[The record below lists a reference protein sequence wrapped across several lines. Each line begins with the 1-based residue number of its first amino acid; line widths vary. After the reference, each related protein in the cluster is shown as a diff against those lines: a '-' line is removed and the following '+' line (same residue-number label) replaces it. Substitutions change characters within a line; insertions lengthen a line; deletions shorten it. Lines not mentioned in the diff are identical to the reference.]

1 MSVAAVK
8 YNPGFLT
15 DDQLA
20 ESFCVRRREFES
32 VVETLRE
39 CTGASNPHMMVIGPR
54 GSGKT
59 TLLLRAAIEIRRD
72 SELSSRLFPVVFPEE
87 SYEIGT
93 CGEFWLECLSH
104 LAEQAPQRDGG
115 SDLRRSHDYLRNEH
129 DDQTLSALCL
139 DALIDFSDREDKRL
153 VLLVENMNMIL
164 ASMAETHDAWRLRQ
178 IFQTEP
184 RIVLLASAT
193 GRFMQIEDP
202 SEAFYGFFRVITLR
216 PLLTGEC
223 AALWETISGQPPAPE
238 AARSIEILTGGNP
251 RLVMI
256 VTHFSAK
263 PSLGELMDNLLS
275 LIDDHT
281 EYFKSHLDALPA
293 QERRVY
299 LALVELWKPATTREI
314 ADRARLDTSKCS
326 AQLQRLSERGV
337 VQTAGGSARRKQYY
351 VTERLYNIYYLL
363 RRGHGGLDR
372 MVEALIGFMAS
383 FYSPPQLRDIVARI
397 VGEGS
402 GGSLL
407 HGAAPKHVAPMM
419 AGFRGRFLDKID
431 EMAGGILSGDG
442 EEISRETGPTMDA
455 ADSENMAVVASRI
468 SDSIDKGNAFLESG
482 EIRDAIKI
490 YDGLIEEFG
499 ETDVLEI
506 ASQVARA
513 LANKGFALTAM
524 NRPDEALSVLDE
536 TIRGFGQT
544 DYPAIAV
551 AFMNKGAALIAAG
564 RPEEALSV
572 LDETVERFDGTGNP
586 IVIQAVA
593 QALACRGV
601 ALNDLDRPKE
611 ALDAFD
617 ETIRMFGASKEPRVA
632 PAIALALTM
641 KRLAAITMKPETA
654 LAILDD
660 IVKQFGTND
669 DPPVALAVAQA
680 FTTRGSVH
688 FAMNRREEALK
699 NFDEA
704 ISRAGDQRDPFVV
717 EALTMKSFALIT
729 MERTDEALKTSEE
742 AVDRLSG
749 DSESAP
755 LLALALAA
763 KGFAQAATDRTEEG
777 LSTLDRAAAKTA
789 EEPFETLACVSVG
802 KSCALTMVGRP
813 EDALT
818 ILDETVVSLKMRE
831 TPEAGPL
838 IAWALVAKG
847 AALIELDRWEKA
859 QDAFQVA
866 VQATNECEETHSQ
879 NYFSRVMR
887 ERIPSLVLEGAE
899 LQLKNRRYAAA
910 AAFATGALESVNTL
924 VRIKGYGIRAIAR
937 REIGDQASWTSD
949 VADMLALLP
958 TIVPLPMYCT
968 AVLGYL
974 SLRGGTATVI
984 ELAEASPSAKLLLPF
999 ITALRRELGQEPRVA
1014 REVAEVAQD
1023 IQREL
1028 SKLRQKLSQ
1037 ADVAGS

>member
-104 LAEQAPQRDGG
+104 LAEQAPRRDGDP
-115 SDLRRSHDYLRNEH
+115 DLLLSRDDLRNER
-129 DDQTLSALCL
+129 DDYALSALCL
-139 DALIDFSDREDKRL
+139 SALLDFADREGKRL
-153 VLLVENMNMIL
+153 VILVENMNMIL
-164 ASMAETHDAWRLRQ
+164 ASMAESHDAWRLRQ

-193 GRFMQIEDP
+193 GRFMQIDEP
-202 SEAFYGFFRVITLR
+202 SEAFYGFFRVVALHPLR
-216 PLLTGEC
+216 TGEC
-223 AALWETISGQPPAPE
+223 AALWETVSGQPPAPE

-256 VTHFSAK
+256 VARFSAK

-281 EYFKSHLDALPA
+281 EYFKGHLDALPA

-299 LALVELWKPATTREI
+299 LALAELWKPATAREI

-337 VQTAGGSARRKQYY
+337 VQTAGGSARRKQYC

-363 RRGHGGLDR
+363 RRGRGGLDS
-372 MVEALIGFMAS
+372 MVESLIRFMAS
-383 FYSPPQLRDIVARI
+383 FYSSPQLRDIVARI
-397 VGEGS
+397 AEEGA

-407 HGAAPKHVAPMM
+407 HGAAQKHVAPMM
-419 AGFRGRFLDKID
+419 IGFHGRFLNKVD

-442 EEISRETGPTMDA
+442 
-455 ADSENMAVVASRI
+455 ENMAVVASRI

-482 EIRDAIKI
+482 EIPDAMKI

-499 ETDVLEI
+499 ETDAPEI
-506 ASQVARA
+506 APQIARA
-513 LANKGFALTAM
+513 LVNKGFALTVM
-524 NRPDEALSVLDE
+524 DRPEEALNVLDE
-536 TIRGFGQT
+536 TIRRFGQT
-544 DYPAIAV
+544 DYPAVAI

-572 LDETVERFDGTGNP
+572 LDETVERFDGIENP
-586 IVIQAVA
+586 FAVQAVA
-593 QALACRGV
+593 QALASRGV
-601 ALNDLDRPKE
+601 ALDDLNRPEE
-611 ALDAFD
+611 ALNAFN

-632 PAIALALTM
+632 PAIAQALTM
-641 KRLAAITMKPETA
+641 KSLAAITMKPETA
-654 LAILDD
+654 LAMLDD
-660 IVKQFGTND
+660 IVKQFRTND

-680 FTTRGSVH
+680 FTTRGFVH
-688 FAMNRREEALK
+688 FTMNRREEALK
-699 NFDEA
+699 DFDEA
-704 ISRAGDQRDPFVV
+704 IRRAGNIREPIAV
-717 EALTMKSFALIT
+717 EALTMKSFALMT
-729 MERTDEALKTSEE
+729 MERTEEALKTSEE

-749 DSESAP
+749 ESENAF

-763 KGFAQAATDRTEEG
+763 KGFAQAAADRTEEG
-777 LSTLDRAAAKTA
+777 LSTLDRAKTA
-789 EEPFETLACVSVG
+789 EESFETLAFVSVA
-802 KSCALTMVGRP
+802 KSYALTMAGRP

-818 ILDETVVSLKMRE
+818 ILDETVASLKTRE
-831 TPEAGPL
+831 IPDAGLL
-838 IAWALVAKG
+838 IAWALVTKG
-847 AALIELDRWEKA
+847 STLIGLYRSKEA
-859 QDAFQVA
+859 QNAFRQA
-866 VQATNECEETHSQ
+866 VQIIDECEETHSQ
-879 NYFSRVMR
+879 YHFLRVMR
-887 ERIPSLVLEGAE
+887 ERIPSLILEGAE
-899 LQLKNRRYAAA
+899 FQMKNRRYEAAA
-910 AAFATGALESVNTL
+910 SLATGALENANSS

-937 REIGDQASWTSD
+937 REIGDRASWTSD

-958 TIVPLPMYCT
+958 TIVPLPMDCIG
-968 AVLGYL
+968 VLGYL
-974 SLRGGTATVI
+974 SLRGDTATVI
-984 ELAEASPSAKLLLPF
+984 DLAEASPSARLLLPF

-1028 SKLRQKLSQ
+1028 SELRRKLSQ
-1037 ADVAGS
+1037 ANAAGS